1 MVLTLTLSSN
11 FFLKKGLQVMKI
23 CVHFFLF
30 QLDTLLP
37 LKFQI
42 FSSLPFL
49 FHSGSRGAQSSNL
62 NATQHGRQHREQR
75 CQEESVR
82 NMFQLKRKCFL
93 GASCWDLKSELFS
106 LRVYAIHTS
115 NVVVRIWLLHY
126 TFTRGTWT
134 ELRLPWSKQKL
145 QDEINKH
152 VTMQKISQTPAIFRE
167 RAQSVR
173 KVV

>member
-1 MVLTLTLSSN
+1 
-11 FFLKKGLQVMKI
+11 MKI

-62 NATQHGRQHREQR
+62 NATQHGRQHREER

-93 GASCWDLKSELFS
+93 GASCWDLKSELLACMCTQFILQMWWKGYDCCIIPLQEAPGQS
-106 LRVYAIHTS
+106 YACPDQS
-115 NVVVRIWLLHY
+115 RSYRI
-126 TFTRGTWT
+126 
-134 ELRLPWSKQKL
+134 KL
-145 QDEINKH
+145 TN
-152 VTMQKISQTPAIFRE
+152 IF
-167 RAQSVR
+167 
-173 KVV
+173 

>member
-1 MVLTLTLSSN
+1 
-11 FFLKKGLQVMKI
+11 MKI

-93 GASCWDLKSELFS
+93 GASCWDLKSELLACVCTQFI
-106 LRVYAIHTS
+106 LQMWWKGYDCCIIPLQEAHTWELIRNTGS
-115 NVVVRIWLLHY
+115 VIRNSSESGKNGCWKSKH
-126 TFTRGTWT
+126 TQKTWP
-134 ELRLPWSKQKL
+134 RPFL
-145 QDEINKH
+145 QI
-152 VTMQKISQTPAIFRE
+152 
-167 RAQSVR
+167 
-173 KVV
+173 